1 MTATVTLVPASV
13 AAVIPTRTMRRE
25 PAATLSAAPVITAA
39 ANQPVKLLVPG
50 LTPGAAYTVQV
61 RGKKGYVVLGTV
73 TADADGHALMPVFRM
88 SAGAG
93 TTTLAIV
100 SSSGT
105 PSYVK
110 VEASKG
116 SAADRKKKSRG
127 GAITARR

>member
-13 AAVIPTRTMRRE
+13 AAVTPTRTMRRE
-25 PAATLSAAPVITAA
+25 PAATLSAAPVISAA
-39 ANQPVKLLVPG
+39 VNQPVKLLVPG
-50 LTPGAAYTVQV
+50 LAPGETYTVQV

-73 TADADGHALMPVFRM
+73 TADADGQALMPVFRM

-93 TTTLAIV
+93 TTTIAIV
-100 SSSGT
+100 SASGT

-110 VEASKG
+110 VQASKG

-127 GAITARR
+127 TAGTTRR